1 MEARTIP
8 PTLGLT
14 LSIAA
19 LRQPYRACDIF
30 LRGAELDRLMGRKVP
45 DDEEI
50 PLSIWAGLPS
60 TYAPYDLIWGLK
72 YPLSAVDAVGTRV
85 LLGALYYVAIR
96 HLTLVPDRH
105 KERAQRAI
113 EATGTCLVGGFS
125 PECKEEA
132 EDAVAAI
139 LNEHRQDREHR
150 NLPDKAHHAYCLCRN
165 MAALARDLC
174 PAPASGRSVL
184 SCFTVLARYDLLV
197 SQLGRG
203 GKNEHEQFT
212 ADLLRLVGVTPELP
226 WSLA

>member
-105 KERAQRAI
+105 KERAQRRERRERKRKI
-113 EATGTCLVGGFS
+113 ERWRISKPNEIRADANAEW
-125 PECKEEA
+125 PERAHQRVQNTRRRASKLSQTLP
-132 EDAVAAI
+132 I
-139 LNEHRQDREHR
+139 LANT
-150 NLPDKAHHAYCLCRN
+150 
-165 MAALARDLC
+165 
-174 PAPASGRSVL
+174 SVR
-184 SCFTVLARYDLLV
+184 V
-197 SQLGRG
+197 
-203 GKNEHEQFT
+203 
-212 ADLLRLVGVTPELP
+212 
-226 WSLA
+226 